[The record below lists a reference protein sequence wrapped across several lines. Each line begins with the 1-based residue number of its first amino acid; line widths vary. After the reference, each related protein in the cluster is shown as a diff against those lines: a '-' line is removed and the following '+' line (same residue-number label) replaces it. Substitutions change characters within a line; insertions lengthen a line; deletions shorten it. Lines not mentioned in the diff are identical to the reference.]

1 MLCIDKQNLILASSS
16 IQHRR
21 VSVSTS
27 QERWKLQGRSENGFC
42 SRFYCKANETKNAE
56 TICLELTINKK
67 KWWILFAYHLQILIK
82 KNFLIK
88 FQLASIGKCDNIIL
102 AGDLKIDEL
111 RPCSDSSKNQ
121 IAE

>member
-1 MLCIDKQNLILASSS
+1 MAFVQGFTAKQMKQKMLKLYALSLLLI
-16 IQHRR
+16 
-21 VSVSTS
+21 
-27 QERWKLQGRSENGFC
+27 
-42 SRFYCKANETKNAE
+42 
-56 TICLELTINKK
+56 KK
-67 KWWILFAYHLQILIK
+67 KWWILFAYHLQIRIK
-82 KNFLIK
+82 KNFLMK

>member
-1 MLCIDKQNLILASSS
+1 M
-16 IQHRR
+16 
-21 VSVSTS
+21 
-27 QERWKLQGRSENGFC
+27 
-42 SRFYCKANETKNAE
+42 
-56 TICLELTINKK
+56 
-67 KWWILFAYHLQILIK
+67 
-82 KNFLIK
+82 K